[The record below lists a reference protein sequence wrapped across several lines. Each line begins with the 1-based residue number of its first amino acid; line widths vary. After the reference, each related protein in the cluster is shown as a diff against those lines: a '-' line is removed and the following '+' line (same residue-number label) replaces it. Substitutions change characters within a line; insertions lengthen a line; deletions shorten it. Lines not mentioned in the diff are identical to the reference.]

1 MIAKTLT
8 GLEGVLASELSALGA
23 ENVTPQ
29 NRAVEFEGNTEL
41 MYKINLWSRTAL
53 SILKPVFDF
62 TFETQE
68 QYYEILRAYEWDEL
82 FDVEKTIAINAIAF
96 NSEFTNSL
104 FLAQRTKDAVA
115 DYFTEK
121 AGKRPSVDLE
131 DPQIKLNIYINGDM
145 CSVSLDSS
153 GAPLFKR
160 GYRRKNVQ
168 APLNEVL
175 AAGLIMLSGWDKK
188 KPFYDPMCGSATFSI
203 EAAMMA
209 LNMAPSI
216 FRRHFSFQHWK
227 DYDPELWESLRE
239 QARKEELKRVPPI
252 IASDINNNAM
262 DAARTNLMEAGLL
275 GRVKLEKKDFF
286 TSKPTH
292 PRGMLILNPPYGLR
306 LQTEDIH
313 NYYKEIGTALKHNFT
328 GFDAWIISPDKALTH
343 KIGLRHTSQTMVY
356 NGQLECRFLGY
367 ELYEGTKK
375 THKTEADTDTDSS
388 ENQPEGKEKH
398 FDGPTTERRSYGKPG
413 DVQGEQR
420 ERKPYRRS
428 DSNKDNPEERKP
440 YRRSTSGHGNK
451 PERKPYRKPDSN
463 TDNPEERKPYRRSTS
478 GPGNKPER
486 KPYRRSD
493 NNTDNPEE
501 RKPYRRSTS
510 GSDNKPERKSYGRSD
525 SNKDNPEERKPYRR
539 STSGPG
545 NKPERKPYVQRD
557 DRSDNP
563 RDKKPYGERANKNKG
578 YKGEGSAFRKEGN
591 KPYKRE
597 EKNSDNSGEKR
608 SFRKQDSRP
617 EKRTENKT
625 DRPFKKK
632 EFRKPGRRNDE

>member
-8 GLEGVLASELSALGA
+8 GLESVLASELSALGA

-29 NRAVEFEGNTEL
+29 NRAVEFEGDTEL

-62 TFETQE
+62 TFESQE
-68 QYYEILRAYEWDEL
+68 QYYEILRAYAWDEL
-82 FDVEKTIAINAIAF
+82 FEVDKTIAINAIAF
-96 NSEFTNSL
+96 NSGFTNSH

-121 AGKRPSVDLE
+121 TGERPSVDLE
-131 DPQIKLNIYINGDM
+131 DPQVKLNIYINGNQ

-175 AAGLIMLSGWDKK
+175 AAGLIMLSGWDMK

-227 DYDPELWESLRE
+227 GYDPELWEALRE
-239 QARKEELKRVPPI
+239 QARKEERKKIPEI

-286 TSKPTH
+286 SFKPSH
-292 PRGMLILNPPYGLR
+292 SEGMLILNPPYGRR
-306 LQTEDIH
+306 LQSDDIH

-343 KIGLRHTSQTMVY
+343 KIGLRHSSQTIVF

-367 ELYEGTKK
+367 ELYQGTKK
-375 THKTEADTDTDSS
+375 THKTETNSTELTPHKRGEYKDKESS
-388 ENQPEGKEKH
+388 GKGNYRKQ
-398 FDGPTTERRSYGKPG
+398 DDNRGK
-413 DVQGEQR
+413 R
-420 ERKPYRRS
+420 
-428 DSNKDNPEERKP
+428 
-440 YRRSTSGHGNK
+440 
-451 PERKPYRKPDSN
+451 PERKPYKKYDNRKD
-463 TDNPEERKPYRRSTS
+463 EAGE
-478 GPGNKPER
+478 NKTF
-486 KPYRRSD
+486 RRSD
-493 NNTDNPEE
+493 SSADKKSEKRVYVKREDSTDHPGQKKPWGKREEKKPWEKREGGKPWE
-501 RKPYRRSTS
+501 RK
-510 GSDNKPERKSYGRSD
+510 D
-525 SNKDNPEERKPYRR
+525 
-539 STSGPG
+539 
-545 NKPERKPYVQRD
+545 
-557 DRSDNP
+557 
-563 RDKKPYGERANKNKG
+563 DKKSWG
-578 YKGEGSAFRKEGN
+578 
-591 KPYKRE
+591 KRE
-597 EKNSDNSGEKR
+597 EKNTDKRDKKEERSFYKTDSKRPFKRDEKKSDHPGGFSKTGKPEKR
-608 SFRKQDSRP
+608 S
-617 EKRTENKT
+617 ENKEES
-625 DRPFKKK
+625 PYKKRD
-632 EFRKPGRRNDE
+632 FRKPGRKNDQ